1 MKRIKK
7 YQGGSYFR
15 LPSLSSEFQTGASY
29 VANVPPYINTQ
40 LQQYITNT
48 GNFSAPIPTS
58 SKVKDNTLK
67 DTVSNIG
74 SSIIGKA
81 SDAVSDKI
89 FGDSELGRNLGTI
102 FSSGLNSV
110 GDTVLNNAIKKAA
123 LTDGLTKNLG
133 SSVGGAVAGLGAN
146 YLGRGITS
154 ILGNN
159 AASRF
164 LGQSAS
170 TVGGT
175 IGGKILSSGTKNL
188 FSGPGSINPIGLGMS
203 AVGAGLSAA
212 TGPSKE
218 YNGTYGST
226 TKALDTVYDALQ
238 AGIGLA
244 PGGQIISGALAL
256 NKGLSNLFGSTDGMT
271 STDAILGSAFMP
283 APIKWLNML
292 GSSKTGTFNK
302 QSWQNTQKTSNF
314 MQNAFGDLED
324 KFSKAREEA
333 GKTYGTF
340 SQGAKRRAQD
350 NIDFSNFAWNKILNM
365 ADQNEYQNIRS
376 SDMAS
381 INNQKYAQWIQ
392 GGFSPLARG
401 KNGMKI
407 FNNSIN
413 HNLGQR
419 LLSGAALIDNKQ
431 MILSAQN
438 GTKIKKKGIK
448 SGINV
453 DYYDPNNV
461 MSVVANNPNKT
472 IVLDEMTVRPYNKL
486 PIQSELFQGITNQAA
501 NEKADEYVNRVTPT
515 AEDLLNIGTL
525 GGLNNL
531 SPTQWTRRAY
541 DLREAIKG
549 NMSWDKFGNSWF
561 YGNNGLVSNKYAQEH
576 PYASAAINLAGD
588 IGAFGTFSA
597 LRKLPKYAMLMKAE
611 NRAAQEATALNWR
624 DMFSNSVKRTR
635 VGDVEIDNPNLLY
648 HLDRGNNTGAF
659 SNHGAYVKNGILFPG
674 VTKKAEQLDYSWWN
688 KGKPYATSVGGQ
700 PMTRLM
706 TATKDTPGML
716 HVRSQNYPI
725 GQWNGNKGFVLSS
738 EYVSPEGVNVSGSTY
753 TLEPTYGWKRVFK
766 DNPTI
771 KWEDATRTPRI
782 TAENTASEMS
792 NIVRTVGDNGKIR
805 LSLPSHTN
813 DRPRQFV
820 LEPQGNNKFYVHM
833 RTWDGDHIPAN
844 LTNEEKQQLFDAL
857 YNELPEGA
865 EILFPKSGPGY
876 YGTRGTVAGLQRLAR
891 DPRFTPGTRGT
902 LQYLDKDGKTV
913 RTYEGTSF
921 IKIPQIT
928 AENATS
934 VTPIQDVTENIFSPD
949 YLANTYINSYKDK
962 SKYIEDI
969 ANDMYG
975 LNPNLQLVDYNAMN
989 EYGKVFN
996 ERIKKTLPL
1005 AKKRGTLRTEIQP
1018 NIVVADGEGRNILY
1032 DRFINDTPILRD
1044 RKEVIHWGD
1053 PVTSKG
1059 KLAKKYYYMTRPAEG
1074 PFDARPSSFADR
1086 ENNTIVVIPRT
1097 GYKNMYKYTVPHEK
1111 THIFIDGRKEAQLFG
1126 TDRGFG
1132 VRPHKAGDTDIQLDL
1147 YLARP
1152 DEQLAR
1158 GTQIKNYLGITDES
1172 PITPK
1177 QLKYAAENY
1186 VKDTGYDNNMT
1197 EFFSTIKDYKKAA
1210 KWLSRAPVA
1219 LPFIGGSTAATLYN
1233 KSK

>member
-15 LPSLSSEFQTGASY
+15 LPSLSSEFQTGAALK
-29 VANVPPYINTQ
+29 VPYINTQ

-48 GNFSAPIPTS
+48 GIFSAPIPTS

-110 GDTVLNNAIKKAA
+110 GDTILNNAIKKAA

-188 FSGPGSINPIGLGMS
+188 FSGLGSINPIGLGMS

-238 AGIGLA
+238 AGINFV
-244 PGGQIISGALAL
+244 PGWGQIASGAMAL
-256 NKGLSNLFGSTDGMT
+256 NKGLSNIFGSTDGMT
-271 STDAILGSAFMP
+271 TQDAILGSAFMP

-340 SQGAKRRAQD
+340 SQGAKKRAQN

-376 SDMAS
+376 SDMTS
-381 INNQKYAQWIQ
+381 INNQRYAQWIQ

-401 KNGMKI
+401 KQGMKI
-407 FNNSIN
+407 LNNSIN

-419 LLSGAALIDNKQ
+419 LLSGAALIDSKQ

-472 IVLDEMTVRPYNKL
+472 IVLDEQTIKPNARQRLGYYMKNAPAADIDKVMLGTLALGSAPIAAQAAIPNVSTLGDYIAGTKLVNVGNKVITNPYVSSAIESAFAGHGLNHAVNEGINGYGDAATTAMELIPLGRLAKPIYEGFVRPGIRLFNSPLTGKWTKIGNKEYRL
-486 PIQSELFQGITNQAA
+486 NPSVLGANGSRLESKPVEFKNRSQLGKYFGEGSEQTVYDIGDGYLHKVYEQGDLYDKKSLEDFVERFLKNRNSIKLQEPIQYLGYLKEPNIYGQVNYFPVFKQKKLQSIRMPNKEFDQKIREWLQKNNYNDVVEEGVFTNG
-501 NEKADEYVNRVTPT
+501 EHTLIDVSP
-515 AEDLLNIGTL
+515 DNIGYSN
-525 GGLNNL
+525 GE
-531 SPTQWTRRAY
+531 
-541 DLREAIKG
+541 LRFFDVAKEESK
-549 NMSWDKFGNSWF
+549 
-561 YGNNGLVSNKYAQEH
+561 
-576 PYASAAINLAGD
+576 AS
-588 IGAFGTFSA
+588 
-597 LRKLPKYAMLMKAE
+597 
-611 NRAAQEATALNWR
+611 
-624 DMFSNSVKRTR
+624 V
-635 VGDVEIDNPNLLY
+635 
-648 HLDRGNNTGAF
+648 
-659 SNHGAYVKNGILFPG
+659 
-674 VTKKAEQLDYSWWN
+674 
-688 KGKPYATSVGGQ
+688 
-700 PMTRLM
+700 
-706 TATKDTPGML
+706 
-716 HVRSQNYPI
+716 
-725 GQWNGNKGFVLSS
+725 
-738 EYVSPEGVNVSGSTY
+738 
-753 TLEPTYGWKRVFK
+753 
-766 DNPTI
+766 
-771 KWEDATRTPRI
+771 
-782 TAENTASEMS
+782 
-792 NIVRTVGDNGKIR
+792 
-805 LSLPSHTN
+805 
-813 DRPRQFV
+813 
-820 LEPQGNNKFYVHM
+820 
-833 RTWDGDHIPAN
+833 
-844 LTNEEKQQLFDAL
+844 
-857 YNELPEGA
+857 
-865 EILFPKSGPGY
+865 
-876 YGTRGTVAGLQRLAR
+876 
-891 DPRFTPGTRGT
+891 
-902 LQYLDKDGKTV
+902 
-913 RTYEGTSF
+913 
-921 IKIPQIT
+921 PQIT
-928 AENATS
+928 AENASKITPRITVENATS
-934 VTPIQDVTENIFSPD
+934 
-949 YLANTYINSYKDK
+949 
-962 SKYIEDI
+962 
-969 ANDMYG
+969 
-975 LNPNLQLVDYNAMN
+975 
-989 EYGKVFN
+989 
-996 ERIKKTLPL
+996 
-1005 AKKRGTLRTEIQP
+1005 
-1018 NIVVADGEGRNILY
+1018 
-1032 DRFINDTPILRD
+1032 
-1044 RKEVIHWGD
+1044 
-1053 PVTSKG
+1053 
-1059 KLAKKYYYMTRPAEG
+1059 
-1074 PFDARPSSFADR
+1074 
-1086 ENNTIVVIPRT
+1086 
-1097 GYKNMYKYTVPHEK
+1097 
-1111 THIFIDGRKEAQLFG
+1111 
-1126 TDRGFG
+1126 
-1132 VRPHKAGDTDIQLDL
+1132 
-1147 YLARP
+1147 
-1152 DEQLAR
+1152 
-1158 GTQIKNYLGITDES
+1158 
-1172 PITPK
+1172 ITPK
-1177 QLKYAAENY
+1177 QWTAAQDAAIARGDMKEARRLKKLYDKVSAKKANRSLYSNLRHDTNSDIWNVFDESKFGSATDDGWFGKGLYLTANPKQIVKGNNHMRLNVFMKKPFFVDKNGDPDRWTVARNFNRGKTYDDWIKENSFSE
-1186 VKDTGYDNNMT
+1186 KEIED
-1197 EFFSTIKDYKKAA
+1197 FFSEFKNNPFGITESKEATHLKKDIVRENKLRKLFDEMNSSDGVIVSTPKVNLDEVVAPNGRFIKSADVVTYDDNGIRIGLGERNNFSINDNRYS
-1210 KWLSRAPVA
+1210 WLPWF
-1219 LPFIGGSTAATLYN
+1219 LGGSTAATLYN

>member
-48 GNFSAPIPTS
+48 GIFSAPIPTS
-58 SKVKDNTLK
+58 NKVKDNTLK

-238 AGIGLA
+238 AGINFV
-244 PGGQIISGALAL
+244 PGWGQIASGAMAL
-256 NKGLSNLFGSTDGMT
+256 NKGLSNIFGSTDGMT

-333 GKTYGTF
+333 GKIYGTF

-401 KNGMKI
+401 KKGMKI

-419 LLSGAALIDNKQ
+419 LLSGAALIDSKQ

-453 DYYDPNNV
+453 DYYDPGNV
-461 MSVVANNPNKT
+461 MSVVANNPDKT
-472 IVLDEMTVRPYNKL
+472 IVLDEQTIKPNARQRLGYYMKNAPAADIDKVMLGTLALGSAPIAAQAAIPSVSTLGDYIAGTKLVNVGNKV
-486 PIQSELFQGITNQAA
+486 ITNPYVSSAIESAFAGHGLNHAINEGVDGWGDAA
-501 NEKADEYVNRVTPT
+501 MT
-515 AEDLLNIGTL
+515 ALEMVPL
-525 GGLNNL
+525 GGLARPMWNTAKNNAKAFYNNL
-531 SPTQWTRRAY
+531 TM
-541 DLREAIKG
+541 DLASTPGTYYVGYPKRGLSTLMPGKTGGIFLTP
-549 NMSWDKFGNSWF
+549 DKKFARG
-561 YGNNGLVSNKYAQEH
+561 YT
-576 PYASAAINLAGD
+576 
-588 IGAFGTFSA
+588 GAFGTGKVYETKVNFGENPVHINA
-597 LRKLPKYAMLMKAE
+597 KGRYFDEIAEQDLLDAFDTTVEEMKE
-611 NRAAQEATALNWR
+611 LGLKP
-624 DMFSNSVKRTR
+624 F
-635 VGDVEIDNPNLLY
+635 Y
-648 HLDRGNNTGAF
+648 
-659 SNHGAYVKNGILFPG
+659 
-674 VTKKAEQLDYSWWN
+674 TKKGLFSKKPPQRYYHIDDISTFGKK
-688 KGKPYATSVGGQ
+688 KGASSLIVDNVSDQGPGIFGFGTKGAGQ
-700 PMTRLM
+700 Q
-706 TATKDTPGML
+706 
-716 HVRSQNYPI
+716 VIVY
-725 GQWNGNKGFVLSS
+725 
-738 EYVSPEGVNVSGSTY
+738 SPEQVS
-753 TLEPTYGWKRVFK
+753 LLK
-766 DNPTI
+766 
-771 KWEDATRTPRI
+771 
-782 TAENTASEMS
+782 
-792 NIVRTVGDNGKIR
+792 
-805 LSLPSHTN
+805 
-813 DRPRQFV
+813 
-820 LEPQGNNKFYVHM
+820 
-833 RTWDGDHIPAN
+833 PA
-844 LTNEEKQQLFDAL
+844 
-857 YNELPEGA
+857 
-865 EILFPKSGPGY
+865 
-876 YGTRGTVAGLQRLAR
+876 
-891 DPRFTPGTRGT
+891 
-902 LQYLDKDGKTV
+902 
-913 RTYEGTSF
+913 
-921 IKIPQIT
+921 PQIT
-928 AENATS
+928 AENTS
-934 VTPIQDVTENIFSPD
+934 NYPSIMADADDFSYKGLSSIKSDMEKIIYNNKIHGKPMYPSDEGITGFSKNVQTGVPKTEYNELLHDVIGRNVREFKRAGLNDAQVSD
-949 YLANTYINSYKDK
+949 YINNAK
-962 SKYIEDI
+962 
-969 ANDMYG
+969 
-975 LNPNLQLVDYNAMN
+975 NAMDN
-989 EYGKVFN
+989 VHIGMYSNSDYIKGGWGGFGGFYDSEGNFISVNTGSPLSKTKVV
-996 ERIKKTLPL
+996 KH
-1005 AKKRGTLRTEIQP
+1005 
-1018 NIVVADGEGRNILY
+1018 EGRHLLDHKVDDEILMPTSESFGNDFDSDVVLSTMQKVKQNQNMILY
-1032 DRFINDTPILRD
+1032 DAYDNDFITLPNKKGFNDGLEGYSNMGREAITTNLDSRNTLLGSKAGWDFDTTDKIIDKMPDAAIFEAVEKANGYGKRFIKFL
-1044 RKEVIHWGD
+1044 
-1053 PVTSKG
+1053 
-1059 KLAKKYYYMTRPAEG
+1059 
-1074 PFDARPSSFADR
+1074 R
-1086 ENNTIVVIPRT
+1086 ENN
-1097 GYKNMYKYTVPHEK
+1097 K
-1111 THIFIDGRKEAQLFG
+1111 L
-1126 TDRGFG
+1126 
-1132 VRPHKAGDTDIQLDL
+1132 
-1147 YLARP
+1147 
-1152 DEQLAR
+1152 
-1158 GTQIKNYLGITDES
+1158 
-1172 PITPK
+1172 TPK
-1177 QLKYAAENY
+1177 KAQQFREAMKHVGAYAA
-1186 VKDTGYDNNMT
+1186 
-1197 EFFSTIKDYKKAA
+1197 
-1210 KWLSRAPVA
+1210 PVGVA
-1219 LPFIGGSTAATLYN
+1219 IGTSAATLYN

>member
-29 VANVPPYINTQ
+29 VTNVPYINTQ

-58 SKVKDNTLK
+58 NKVKDNTLK

-333 GKTYGTF
+333 GKIYGTF
-340 SQGAKRRAQD
+340 SQGAKKRAQD

-381 INNQKYAQWIQ
+381 INNQRYAQWIQ

-419 LLSGAALIDNKQ
+419 LLSGAALIDSKQ

-453 DYYDPNNV
+453 DYYDPGNV

-486 PIQSELFQGITNQAA
+486 PIQSELFQGMTNQAA

-531 SPTQWTRRAY
+531 SPTQWARRAY
-541 DLREAIKG
+541 DLRKAIKG
-549 NMSWDKFGNSWF
+549 NMSWDKFGNNWF
-561 YGNNGLVSNKYAQEH
+561 YGNKGLVSDKYAQEH

-597 LRKLPKYAMLMKAE
+597 LRKLPKYATLMKAE
-611 NRAAQEATALNWR
+611 NKASQEATALNWR
-624 DMFSNSVKRTR
+624 DMLSNSVKRTR
-635 VGDVEIDNPNLLY
+635 VGDVEIDNPGLYYHQSDAGKAKNFVSTGRMRTPLEEYWLAKEEAGEHIPTKLRAGIEPGYPQDPGSAMFSQGNLWYDKLDGTRVNPKKPDLLVTAREMPIANKNASIMSDKASLKALY
-648 HLDRGNNTGAF
+648 EQGTRR
-659 SNHGAYVKNGILFPG
+659 
-674 VTKKAEQLDYSWWN
+674 VTNDNIYTQ
-688 KGKPYATSVGGQ
+688 GPHT
-700 PMTRLM
+700 
-706 TATKDTPGML
+706 
-716 HVRSQNYPI
+716 SQNTAAYTWEP
-725 GQWNGNKGFVLSS
+725 
-738 EYVSPEGVNVSGSTY
+738 EYGY
-753 TLEPTYGWKRVFK
+753 RRVFAEET
-766 DNPTI
+766 PTLN
-771 KWEDATRTPRI
+771 WADATRTPRI
-782 TAENTASEMS
+782 TAENASSMTPKQWTAAQDAAIARGDMAEAQRLRDLHFRTYQKGDMVDINGNPIHVYHGSPEE
-792 NIVRTVGDNGKIR
+792 NIIEFYKPNDPRLPIPKGINFKATGEEGIYTSPRKGYAANYMEDLGGRYRVPLTKEQKTLLKAGKTREEIG
-805 LSLPSHTN
+805 LPSIPQGRIYDLYSNTKLVPENLDIDFNPFTLSTKEAKLIKSKGYTGFNIPGKKH
-813 DRPRQFV
+813 PEHVV
-820 LEPQGNNKFYVHM
+820 LEPN
-833 RTWDGDHIPAN
+833 
-844 LTNEEKQQLFDAL
+844 QLKLADAVT
-857 YNELPEGA
+857 YDDNGVR
-865 EILFPKSGPGY
+865 I
-876 YGTRGTVAGLQRLAR
+876 GLGER
-891 DPRFTPGTRGT
+891 D
-902 LQYLDKDGKTV
+902 
-913 RTYEGTSF
+913 
-921 IKIPQIT
+921 
-928 AENATS
+928 N
-934 VTPIQDVTENIFSPD
+934 
-949 YLANTYINSYKDK
+949 
-962 SKYIEDI
+962 
-969 ANDMYG
+969 
-975 LNPNLQLVDYNAMN
+975 
-989 EYGKVFN
+989 FN
-996 ERIKKTLPL
+996 
-1005 AKKRGTLRTEIQP
+1005 
-1018 NIVVADGEGRNILY
+1018 
-1032 DRFINDTPILRD
+1032 INDNRYS
-1044 RKEVIHWGD
+1044 W
-1053 PVTSKG
+1053 
-1059 KLAKKYYYMTRPAEG
+1059 
-1074 PFDARPSSFADR
+1074 
-1086 ENNTIVVIPRT
+1086 IPW
-1097 GYKNMYKYTVPHEK
+1097 
-1111 THIFIDGRKEAQLFG
+1111 FL
-1126 TDRGFG
+1126 
-1132 VRPHKAGDTDIQLDL
+1132 
-1147 YLARP
+1147 
-1152 DEQLAR
+1152 
-1158 GTQIKNYLGITDES
+1158 
-1172 PITPK
+1172 
-1177 QLKYAAENY
+1177 
-1186 VKDTGYDNNMT
+1186 
-1197 EFFSTIKDYKKAA
+1197 
-1210 KWLSRAPVA
+1210 
-1219 LPFIGGSTAATLYN
+1219 GGSTAATLYN

>member
-48 GNFSAPIPTS
+48 GIFSAPIPTS
-58 SKVKDNTLK
+58 NKVKDNTLK

-238 AGIGLA
+238 AGINFV
-244 PGGQIISGALAL
+244 PGWGQIASGAMAL
-256 NKGLSNLFGSTDGMT
+256 NKGLSNIFGSTDGMT

-333 GKTYGTF
+333 GKIYGTF

-401 KNGMKI
+401 KKGMKI

-419 LLSGAALIDNKQ
+419 LLSGAALIDSKQ

-472 IVLDEMTVRPYNKL
+472 IVLDEQTVRPYNKL
-486 PIQSELFQGITNQAA
+486 PLQSELFQGITNQAA

-531 SPTQWTRRAY
+531 SPTQWARRAY
-541 DLREAIKG
+541 DLRKAIKG
-549 NMSWDKFGNSWF
+549 NMSWNKFGNNWF
-561 YGNNGLVSNKYAQEH
+561 YGNNGLVSDKYAQEH

-597 LRKLPKYAMLMKAE
+597 LRKLPKYTALMEAE
-611 NRAAQEATALNWR
+611 NKAAQEAAALNWR
-624 DMFSNSVKRTR
+624 DMLSNSVKRTR

-674 VTKKAEQLDYSWWN
+674 VTKKAGQLDYSWWN

-771 KWEDATRTPRI
+771 KWEDVTRTPR
-782 TAENTASEMS
+782 
-792 NIVRTVGDNGKIR
+792 
-805 LSLPSHTN
+805 
-813 DRPRQFV
+813 
-820 LEPQGNNKFYVHM
+820 
-833 RTWDGDHIPAN
+833 
-844 LTNEEKQQLFDAL
+844 
-857 YNELPEGA
+857 
-865 EILFPKSGPGY
+865 
-876 YGTRGTVAGLQRLAR
+876 
-891 DPRFTPGTRGT
+891 
-902 LQYLDKDGKTV
+902 
-913 RTYEGTSF
+913 
-921 IKIPQIT
+921 IT

-934 VTPIQDVTENIFSPD
+934 VTPKQWTAAQDAENTLSGLLSNAKPLVAEENPWITTANANDVLAHPSTGRRFQLYKGVYEKEIPKEVKQIYRNAVLPRLQKAHSD
-949 YLANTYINSYKDK
+949 YLPLQELIKEGVEKALSKDYTVYSERVFKDAGRNNTAGLAFPDGHIAIKEGYEDYALGHEVRHRLQYSLAPQTTKELKLLNDAYDANFVNLGRKYPKFKDL
-962 SKYIEDI
+962 
-969 ANDMYG
+969 NLDMEKET
-975 LNPNLQLVDYNAMN
+975 LNYDARRSLVGDDVLKKFKLDTQNAIIDDMSDTD
-989 EYGKVFN
+989 VFN
-996 ERIKKTLPL
+996 AVE
-1005 AKKRGTLRTEIQP
+1005 E
-1018 NIVVADGEGRNILY
+1018 ADGYGSVYI
-1032 DRFINDTPILRD
+1032 DFLR
-1044 RKEVIHWGD
+1044 KNNLLTH
-1053 PVTSKG
+1053 
-1059 KLAKKYYYMTRPAEG
+1059 KKAQQ
-1074 PFDARPSSFADR
+1074 FR
-1086 ENNTIVVIPRT
+1086 EAMKHV
-1097 GYKNMYKYTVPHEK
+1097 G
-1111 THIFIDGRKEAQLFG
+1111 A
-1126 TDRGFG
+1126 
-1132 VRPHKAGDTDIQLDL
+1132 
-1147 YLARP
+1147 
-1152 DEQLAR
+1152 
-1158 GTQIKNYLGITDES
+1158 
-1172 PITPK
+1172 
-1177 QLKYAAENY
+1177 YAAP
-1186 VKDTGYDNNMT
+1186 VG
-1197 EFFSTIKDYKKAA
+1197 
-1210 KWLSRAPVA
+1210 VA
-1219 LPFIGGSTAATLYN
+1219 LGTSAATLYN

>member
-48 GNFSAPIPTS
+48 GIFSAPIPTS

-67 DTVSNIG
+67 DAVSNIG

-238 AGIGLA
+238 AGINFV
-244 PGGQIISGALAL
+244 PGWGQIASGAMAL
-256 NKGLSNLFGSTDGMT
+256 NKGLSNIFGSTDGMT

-340 SQGAKRRAQD
+340 SQGAKKRAQN

-381 INNQKYAQWIQ
+381 INNQRYAQWIQ

-419 LLSGAALIDNKQ
+419 LLSGAALIDSKQ

-472 IVLDEMTVRPYNKL
+472 IVLDEMTVRPYNRL
-486 PIQSELFQGITNQAA
+486 PLQSELFQGITNQAA
-501 NEKADEYVNRVTPT
+501 NEKADEHVNRVTPT

-531 SPTQWTRRAY
+531 SPTQWARRAY
-541 DLREAIKG
+541 DLRKAIKG
-549 NMSWDKFGNSWF
+549 NMSWDKFGNNWF
-561 YGNNGLVSNKYAQEH
+561 YGNNGLVSDKYAQEH

-611 NRAAQEATALNWR
+611 NRAAQEAAALNWR
-624 DMFSNSVKRTR
+624 DMLSNSVKRTR

-674 VTKKAEQLDYSWWN
+674 VTKKAGQLDYSWWN

-782 TAENTASEMS
+782 TAEN
-792 NIVRTVGDNGKIR
+792 
-805 LSLPSHTN
+805 
-813 DRPRQFV
+813 
-820 LEPQGNNKFYVHM
+820 
-833 RTWDGDHIPAN
+833 
-844 LTNEEKQQLFDAL
+844 
-857 YNELPEGA
+857 
-865 EILFPKSGPGY
+865 
-876 YGTRGTVAGLQRLAR
+876 
-891 DPRFTPGTRGT
+891 
-902 LQYLDKDGKTV
+902 
-913 RTYEGTSF
+913 
-921 IKIPQIT
+921 
-928 AENATS
+928 ATS
-934 VTPIQDVTENIFSPD
+934 VTPEQWTAAQDAAIARGDMTEAQRLKELYDQASAKKAGLSLYSNLRHDTNSKTWHVFDETKFGSATDDGWFGKGLYLTANPNQIVKGNNHMRLNVFMKKPFLVDKNGDPDRWTVAREFNRGKTYDDWIKENSFSE
-949 YLANTYINSYKDK
+949 NE
-962 SKYIEDI
+962 IEDLFSGFK
-969 ANDMYG
+969 D
-975 LNPNLQLVDYNAMN
+975 NPFGVSESKKAVRLEKDIDNENKLRKLFDEMNSSDGVIVSTPKVNLD
-989 EYGKVFN
+989 E
-996 ERIKKTLPL
+996 
-1005 AKKRGTLRTEIQP
+1005 
-1018 NIVVADGEGRNILY
+1018 VVAPNG
-1032 DRFINDTPILRD
+1032 RFIKSADVVTYDDNGVRIGLGERNNFKLNDTRY
-1044 RKEVIHWGD
+1044 
-1053 PVTSKG
+1053 S
-1059 KLAKKYYYMTRPAEG
+1059 
-1074 PFDARPSSFADR
+1074 
-1086 ENNTIVVIPRT
+1086 
-1097 GYKNMYKYTVPHEK
+1097 
-1111 THIFIDGRKEAQLFG
+1111 
-1126 TDRGFG
+1126 
-1132 VRPHKAGDTDIQLDL
+1132 
-1147 YLARP
+1147 
-1152 DEQLAR
+1152 
-1158 GTQIKNYLGITDES
+1158 
-1172 PITPK
+1172 
-1177 QLKYAAENY
+1177 
-1186 VKDTGYDNNMT
+1186 
-1197 EFFSTIKDYKKAA
+1197 
-1210 KWLSRAPVA
+1210 WLPWF
-1219 LPFIGGSTAATLYN
+1219 LGGSTAATLYN

>member
-58 SKVKDNTLK
+58 NKVKDNTLK

-292 GSSKTGTFNK
+292 GSSKTGTFNN

-401 KNGMKI
+401 KKGMKI

-413 HNLGQR
+413 HDLGQR

-448 SGINV
+448 S
-453 DYYDPNNV
+453 
-461 MSVVANNPNKT
+461 
-472 IVLDEMTVRPYNKL
+472 
-486 PIQSELFQGITNQAA
+486 
-501 NEKADEYVNRVTPT
+501 
-515 AEDLLNIGTL
+515 LN
-525 GGLNNL
+525 
-531 SPTQWTRRAY
+531 
-541 DLREAIKG
+541 
-549 NMSWDKFGNSWF
+549 
-561 YGNNGLVSNKYAQEH
+561 
-576 PYASAAINLAGD
+576 
-588 IGAFGTFSA
+588 
-597 LRKLPKYAMLMKAE
+597 
-611 NRAAQEATALNWR
+611 
-624 DMFSNSVKRTR
+624 
-635 VGDVEIDNPNLLY
+635 
-648 HLDRGNNTGAF
+648 
-659 SNHGAYVKNGILFPG
+659 
-674 VTKKAEQLDYSWWN
+674 
-688 KGKPYATSVGGQ
+688 
-700 PMTRLM
+700 
-706 TATKDTPGML
+706 
-716 HVRSQNYPI
+716 
-725 GQWNGNKGFVLSS
+725 
-738 EYVSPEGVNVSGSTY
+738 
-753 TLEPTYGWKRVFK
+753 
-766 DNPTI
+766 
-771 KWEDATRTPRI
+771 
-782 TAENTASEMS
+782 
-792 NIVRTVGDNGKIR
+792 
-805 LSLPSHTN
+805 
-813 DRPRQFV
+813 
-820 LEPQGNNKFYVHM
+820 
-833 RTWDGDHIPAN
+833 
-844 LTNEEKQQLFDAL
+844 
-857 YNELPEGA
+857 
-865 EILFPKSGPGY
+865 
-876 YGTRGTVAGLQRLAR
+876 
-891 DPRFTPGTRGT
+891 
-902 LQYLDKDGKTV
+902 
-913 RTYEGTSF
+913 
-921 IKIPQIT
+921 
-928 AENATS
+928 
-934 VTPIQDVTENIFSPD
+934 
-949 YLANTYINSYKDK
+949 
-962 SKYIEDI
+962 
-969 ANDMYG
+969 
-975 LNPNLQLVDYNAMN
+975 
-989 EYGKVFN
+989 
-996 ERIKKTLPL
+996 
-1005 AKKRGTLRTEIQP
+1005 
-1018 NIVVADGEGRNILY
+1018 
-1032 DRFINDTPILRD
+1032 
-1044 RKEVIHWGD
+1044 
-1053 PVTSKG
+1053 
-1059 KLAKKYYYMTRPAEG
+1059 
-1074 PFDARPSSFADR
+1074 
-1086 ENNTIVVIPRT
+1086 
-1097 GYKNMYKYTVPHEK
+1097 
-1111 THIFIDGRKEAQLFG
+1111 
-1126 TDRGFG
+1126 
-1132 VRPHKAGDTDIQLDL
+1132 
-1147 YLARP
+1147 
-1152 DEQLAR
+1152 
-1158 GTQIKNYLGITDES
+1158 
-1172 PITPK
+1172 
-1177 QLKYAAENY
+1177 
-1186 VKDTGYDNNMT
+1186 
-1197 EFFSTIKDYKKAA
+1197 
-1210 KWLSRAPVA
+1210 
-1219 LPFIGGSTAATLYN
+1219 
-1233 KSK
+1233 

>member
-48 GNFSAPIPTS
+48 GIFSAPIPTS
-58 SKVKDNTLK
+58 NKVKDNTLK

-218 YNGTYGST
+218 YNGTYGTT

-244 PGGQIISGALAL
+244 PGGQIISGVLAL

-340 SQGAKRRAQD
+340 SQGAKKRAQN

-401 KNGMKI
+401 KKGMKI

-438 GTKIKKKGIK
+438 GTKIKKKGVK

-453 DYYDPNNV
+453 DYYDPDNV

-486 PIQSELFQGITNQAA
+486 PMQSELFQGITNQAA
-501 NEKADEYVNRVTPT
+501 NERADEYVNRVTPT

-531 SPTQWTRRAY
+531 SPTQWARRAY
-541 DLREAIKG
+541 DLRKAIKG
-549 NMSWDKFGNSWF
+549 NMSWDKFGNNWF
-561 YGNNGLVSNKYAQEH
+561 YGNKGLVSDKYAQEH
-576 PYASAAINLAGD
+576 PYASAAINLTGD
-588 IGAFGTFSA
+588 IGAVGTFSA
-597 LRKLPKYAMLMKAE
+597 LRKLPKYTELIKV
-611 NRAAQEATALNWR
+611 NNIDSQTANAVKLR
-624 DMFSNSVKRTR
+624 DMLSNNVKRT
-635 VGDVEIDNPNLLY
+635 
-648 HLDRGNNTGAF
+648 
-659 SNHGAYVKNGILFPG
+659 
-674 VTKKAEQLDYSWWN
+674 
-688 KGKPYATSVGGQ
+688 
-700 PMTRLM
+700 
-706 TATKDTPGML
+706 
-716 HVRSQNYPI
+716 
-725 GQWNGNKGFVLSS
+725 
-738 EYVSPEGVNVSGSTY
+738 
-753 TLEPTYGWKRVFK
+753 
-766 DNPTI
+766 
-771 KWEDATRTPRI
+771 
-782 TAENTASEMS
+782 
-792 NIVRTVGDNGKIR
+792 
-805 LSLPSHTN
+805 
-813 DRPRQFV
+813 
-820 LEPQGNNKFYVHM
+820 
-833 RTWDGDHIPAN
+833 
-844 LTNEEKQQLFDAL
+844 
-857 YNELPEGA
+857 
-865 EILFPKSGPGY
+865 
-876 YGTRGTVAGLQRLAR
+876 
-891 DPRFTPGTRGT
+891 
-902 LQYLDKDGKTV
+902 
-913 RTYEGTSF
+913 
-921 IKIPQIT
+921 PQIT
-928 AENATS
+928 AKNTANYPSIMADADDFSYKGLSSIKSDMEKIIYNNKIHGKPMYPSDEGITGFS
-934 VTPIQDVTENIFSPD
+934 KNVQTGVPKTEYNELLHDVIGRNVREFKRAGLNDAQVSD
-949 YLANTYINSYKDK
+949 YINNAK
-962 SKYIEDI
+962 
-969 ANDMYG
+969 
-975 LNPNLQLVDYNAMN
+975 NAMDN
-989 EYGKVFN
+989 VHIGMYSNSDYIKGGWGGFGGFYDSEGNFISVNTGSPLSKTKVV
-996 ERIKKTLPL
+996 KH
-1005 AKKRGTLRTEIQP
+1005 
-1018 NIVVADGEGRNILY
+1018 EGRHLLDHKVDDEILMPTSESFGNDFDSDVVLSTMQKVKQNQNMILY
-1032 DRFINDTPILRD
+1032 DAYDNDFITLPNKKGFNDGLEGYSNMGREAITTNLDSRNTLLGSKAGWDFDTTDKIIDKMPDAAIFEAVEKANGYGKRFIKFL
-1044 RKEVIHWGD
+1044 
-1053 PVTSKG
+1053 
-1059 KLAKKYYYMTRPAEG
+1059 
-1074 PFDARPSSFADR
+1074 R
-1086 ENNTIVVIPRT
+1086 ENN
-1097 GYKNMYKYTVPHEK
+1097 K
-1111 THIFIDGRKEAQLFG
+1111 L
-1126 TDRGFG
+1126 
-1132 VRPHKAGDTDIQLDL
+1132 
-1147 YLARP
+1147 
-1152 DEQLAR
+1152 
-1158 GTQIKNYLGITDES
+1158 
-1172 PITPK
+1172 TPK
-1177 QLKYAAENY
+1177 KAQQFREAMKHVGAYAA
-1186 VKDTGYDNNMT
+1186 
-1197 EFFSTIKDYKKAA
+1197 
-1210 KWLSRAPVA
+1210 PVGVA
-1219 LPFIGGSTAATLYN
+1219 IGTSAATLYN

>member
-29 VANVPPYINTQ
+29 VTNVPYPYINTQ
-40 LQQYITNT
+40 LQQYITST

-292 GSSKTGTFNK
+292 GSSKTGTFNN

-340 SQGAKRRAQD
+340 SQGAKKRAQN

-381 INNQKYAQWIQ
+381 INNQRYAQWIQ

-472 IVLDEMTVRPYNKL
+472 IVLDEQTIKPNAHQRLGYYMKNAPAADIDKVMLGTLALGLAPIAAQAAIPGVSTLGDYIAGTKLVNVGNKVITNPYVSSAIESAFAGHGLNHAVNEGINGLDDAAMTALEVAPLGKLARHIYEEVVRPGTR
-486 PIQSELFQGITNQAA
+486 LFNSPLTGKWTKIGNR
-501 NEKADEYVNRVTPT
+501 EYR
-515 AEDLLNIGTL
+515 
-525 GGLNNL
+525 L
-531 SPTQWTRRAY
+531 SP
-541 DLREAIKG
+541 
-549 NMSWDKFGNSWF
+549 NSL
-561 YGNNGLVSNKYAQEH
+561 G
-576 PYASAAINLAGD
+576 
-588 IGAFGTFSA
+588 
-597 LRKLPKYAMLMKAE
+597 
-611 NRAAQEATALNWR
+611 
-624 DMFSNSVKRTR
+624 
-635 VGDVEIDNPNLLY
+635 
-648 HLDRGNNTGAF
+648 
-659 SNHGAYVKNGILFPG
+659 
-674 VTKKAEQLDYSWWN
+674 
-688 KGKPYATSVGGQ
+688 
-700 PMTRLM
+700 
-706 TATKDTPGML
+706 
-716 HVRSQNYPI
+716 
-725 GQWNGNKGFVLSS
+725 
-738 EYVSPEGVNVSGSTY
+738 VSGTP
-753 TLEPTYGWKRVFK
+753 LESRIT
-766 DNPTI
+766 
-771 KWEDATRTPRI
+771 TPRI
-782 TAENTASEMS
+782 TT
-792 NIVRTVGDNGKIR
+792 
-805 LSLPSHTN
+805 
-813 DRPRQFV
+813 
-820 LEPQGNNKFYVHM
+820 
-833 RTWDGDHIPAN
+833 
-844 LTNEEKQQLFDAL
+844 
-857 YNELPEGA
+857 
-865 EILFPKSGPGY
+865 
-876 YGTRGTVAGLQRLAR
+876 
-891 DPRFTPGTRGT
+891 
-902 LQYLDKDGKTV
+902 
-913 RTYEGTSF
+913 
-921 IKIPQIT
+921 
-928 AENATS
+928 ENAAS
-934 VTPIQDVTENIFSPD
+934 MTPKQWTAAQD
-949 YLANTYINSYKDK
+949 AA
-962 SKYIEDI
+962 I
-969 ANDMYG
+969 ARGDM
-975 LNPNLQLVDYNAMN
+975 
-989 EYGKVFN
+989 
-996 ERIKKTLPL
+996 
-1005 AKKRGTLRTEIQP
+1005 
-1018 NIVVADGEGRNILY
+1018 
-1032 DRFINDTPILRD
+1032 
-1044 RKEVIHWGD
+1044 
-1053 PVTSKG
+1053 
-1059 KLAKKYYYMTRPAEG
+1059 
-1074 PFDARPSSFADR
+1074 
-1086 ENNTIVVIPRT
+1086 
-1097 GYKNMYKYTVPHEK
+1097 
-1111 THIFIDGRKEAQLFG
+1111 KEAQRLRDLHFKVNAPNTRAGKYEYHGSSTAHNKEEFG
-1126 TDRGFG
+1126 NEILMPNG
-1132 VRPHKAGDTDIQLDL
+1132 VFYTTKNKRYAKGYAYDQNDNPTFIHRFKVNITNPVKA
-1147 YLARP
+1147 
-1152 DEQLAR
+1152 
-1158 GTQIKNYLGITDES
+1158 TQNGEFTY
-1172 PITPK
+1172 ITPQK
-1177 QLKYAAENY
+1177 LKELQEQGYDGAINFEQYSEGKYFPELVGFKPNQYKLADA
-1186 VKDTGYDNNMT
+1186 VTYDNNGVRIPLGSRDN
-1197 EFFSTIKDYKKAA
+1197 FKLNDIRYS
-1210 KWLSRAPVA
+1210 WLPWF
-1219 LPFIGGSTAATLYN
+1219 LGGSTAATLYN

>member
-29 VANVPPYINTQ
+29 VKKNVPYINTQ

-81 SDAVSDKI
+81 SDAISDKI

-133 SSVGGAVAGLGAN
+133 SSIGGAVAGLGAN

-244 PGGQIISGALAL
+244 PGGQIISGAMAL

-340 SQGAKRRAQD
+340 SQGAKKRAQN

-381 INNQKYAQWIQ
+381 INNQRYAQWIQ

-401 KNGMKI
+401 KKGMKI
-407 FNNSIN
+407 FNNSTN

-472 IVLDEMTVRPYNKL
+472 IVLDEQTIKPNARQRLGYYMKNAPAADIDKVMLGTLALGSAPIAAQAAIPNVSTLGDYIAGTKLVNVGNKVITNPYVSSAIESAFAGHGLNHVINEGINGYEDAATTAMELTPLGRLAKPVYKTVNPYINFAYNKL
-486 PIQSELFQGITNQAA
+486 P
-501 NEKADEYVNRVTPT
+501 
-515 AEDLLNIGTL
+515 
-525 GGLNNL
+525 
-531 SPTQWTRRAY
+531 WTYRIPENPNMAYRRMGPLER
-541 DLREAIKG
+541 DWIMKG
-549 NMSWDKFGNSWF
+549 NELSTRETNALTEAEEEVARAASKKGRRFSLFKAGSEHGGRKQFAKGQPWKGTTVTHGEEQVLAIPGKGLPWVSGRHYRGPQGNS
-561 YGNNGLVSNKYAQEH
+561 
-576 PYASAAINLAGD
+576 
-588 IGAFGTFSA
+588 FG
-597 LRKLPKYAMLMKAE
+597 
-611 NRAAQEATALNWR
+611 
-624 DMFSNSVKRTR
+624 
-635 VGDVEIDNPNLLY
+635 VGDVSFEEAPFGSHIDLL
-648 HLDRGNNTGAF
+648 
-659 SNHGAYVKNGILFPG
+659 
-674 VTKKAEQLDYSWWN
+674 TKKGYS
-688 KGKPYATSVGGQ
+688 
-700 PMTRLM
+700 
-706 TATKDTPGML
+706 
-716 HVRSQNYPI
+716 
-725 GQWNGNKGFVLSS
+725 
-738 EYVSPEGVNVSGSTY
+738 GVNPSLLDGSVIY
-753 TLEPTYGWKRVFK
+753 SPY
-766 DNPTI
+766 
-771 KWEDATRTPRI
+771 
-782 TAENTASEMS
+782 
-792 NIVRTVGDNGKIR
+792 KIFGR
-805 LSLPSHTN
+805 
-813 DRPRQFV
+813 
-820 LEPQGNNKFYVHM
+820 KF
-833 RTWDGDHIPAN
+833 
-844 LTNEEKQQLFDAL
+844 
-857 YNELPEGA
+857 
-865 EILFPKSGPGY
+865 
-876 YGTRGTVAGLQRLAR
+876 
-891 DPRFTPGTRGT
+891 
-902 LQYLDKDGKTV
+902 
-913 RTYEGTSF
+913 
-921 IKIPQIT
+921 
-928 AENATS
+928 
-934 VTPIQDVTENIFSPD
+934 
-949 YLANTYINSYKDK
+949 
-962 SKYIEDI
+962 
-969 ANDMYG
+969 
-975 LNPNLQLVDYNAMN
+975 
-989 EYGKVFN
+989 
-996 ERIKKTLPL
+996 
-1005 AKKRGTLRTEIQP
+1005 
-1018 NIVVADGEGRNILY
+1018 
-1032 DRFINDTPILRD
+1032 
-1044 RKEVIHWGD
+1044 
-1053 PVTSKG
+1053 
-1059 KLAKKYYYMTRPAEG
+1059 
-1074 PFDARPSSFADR
+1074 
-1086 ENNTIVVIPRT
+1086 
-1097 GYKNMYKYTVPHEK
+1097 GYKKLYPKK
-1111 THIFIDGRKEAQLFG
+1111 C
-1126 TDRGFG
+1126 
-1132 VRPHKAGDTDIQLDL
+1132 HKNST
-1147 YLARP
+1147 
-1152 DEQLAR
+1152 
-1158 GTQIKNYLGITDES
+1158 
-1172 PITPK
+1172 
-1177 QLKYAAENY
+1177 
-1186 VKDTGYDNNMT
+1186 NN
-1197 EFFSTIKDYKKAA
+1197 
-1210 KWLSRAPVA
+1210 SREY
-1219 LPFIGGSTAATLYN
+1219 F
-1233 KSK
+1233 

>member
-29 VANVPPYINTQ
+29 VTNVPYINTQ

-58 SKVKDNTLK
+58 NKVKDNTLK

-238 AGIGLA
+238 AGIGFV
-244 PGGQIISGALAL
+244 PGWGTVAAGAMAL
-256 NKGLSNLFGSTDGMT
+256 NKGLSNIFGSTDGMT

-333 GKTYGTF
+333 GKIYGTF
-340 SQGAKRRAQD
+340 SQGAKKRAQD

-381 INNQKYAQWIQ
+381 INNQRYAQWIQ

-419 LLSGAALIDNKQ
+419 LLSGAALIDSKQ

-453 DYYDPNNV
+453 DYYDPGNV

-486 PIQSELFQGITNQAA
+486 PIQSELFQGMTNQAA

-531 SPTQWTRRAY
+531 SPTQWARRAY
-541 DLREAIKG
+541 DLRKAIKG
-549 NMSWDKFGNSWF
+549 NMSWDKFGNNWF
-561 YGNNGLVSNKYAQEH
+561 YGNNGLVSDKYAQEH

-597 LRKLPKYAMLMKAE
+597 LRKLPKYATLMKAE
-611 NRAAQEATALNWR
+611 NKASQEATALNWR
-624 DMFSNSVKRTR
+624 DMLSNSVKRTR

-659 SNHGAYVKNGILFPG
+659 SNRGAYVKNGILFPG
-674 VTKKAEQLDYSWWN
+674 VTKKAGQLDYSWWN

-706 TATKDTPGML
+706 TATKDTP
-716 HVRSQNYPI
+716 
-725 GQWNGNKGFVLSS
+725 
-738 EYVSPEGVNVSGSTY
+738 
-753 TLEPTYGWKRVFK
+753 
-766 DNPTI
+766 
-771 KWEDATRTPRI
+771 
-782 TAENTASEMS
+782 
-792 NIVRTVGDNGKIR
+792 
-805 LSLPSHTN
+805 
-813 DRPRQFV
+813 
-820 LEPQGNNKFYVHM
+820 
-833 RTWDGDHIPAN
+833 
-844 LTNEEKQQLFDAL
+844 
-857 YNELPEGA
+857 
-865 EILFPKSGPGY
+865 
-876 YGTRGTVAGLQRLAR
+876 
-891 DPRFTPGTRGT
+891 
-902 LQYLDKDGKTV
+902 
-913 RTYEGTSF
+913 
-921 IKIPQIT
+921 
-928 AENATS
+928 
-934 VTPIQDVTENIFSPD
+934 
-949 YLANTYINSYKDK
+949 
-962 SKYIEDI
+962 
-969 ANDMYG
+969 
-975 LNPNLQLVDYNAMN
+975 
-989 EYGKVFN
+989 
-996 ERIKKTLPL
+996 
-1005 AKKRGTLRTEIQP
+1005 
-1018 NIVVADGEGRNILY
+1018 
-1032 DRFINDTPILRD
+1032 
-1044 RKEVIHWGD
+1044 
-1053 PVTSKG
+1053 
-1059 KLAKKYYYMTRPAEG
+1059 
-1074 PFDARPSSFADR
+1074 
-1086 ENNTIVVIPRT
+1086 
-1097 GYKNMYKYTVPHEK
+1097 
-1111 THIFIDGRKEAQLFG
+1111 
-1126 TDRGFG
+1126 
-1132 VRPHKAGDTDIQLDL
+1132 
-1147 YLARP
+1147 
-1152 DEQLAR
+1152 
-1158 GTQIKNYLGITDES
+1158 
-1172 PITPK
+1172 
-1177 QLKYAAENY
+1177 
-1186 VKDTGYDNNMT
+1186 
-1197 EFFSTIKDYKKAA
+1197 
-1210 KWLSRAPVA
+1210 
-1219 LPFIGGSTAATLYN
+1219 
-1233 KSK
+1233 

>member
-58 SKVKDNTLK
+58 NKVKDNTLK

-292 GSSKTGTFNK
+292 GSSKTGTFNN

-438 GTKIKKKGIK
+438 GTKIKKKGVK

-461 MSVVANNPNKT
+461 MSVVANNPDKT
-472 IVLDEMTVRPYNKL
+472 IVLDEQTVRPYNKL
-486 PIQSELFQGITNQAA
+486 PIQSELFQGMTNQTA
-501 NEKADEYVNRVTPT
+501 NEKADEHVNRVTPT

-531 SPTQWTRRAY
+531 SPTQWARRAY

-549 NMSWDKFGNSWF
+549 NMSWDKFGNNWF
-561 YGNNGLVSNKYAQEH
+561 YGNNGLVSDKYAQEH

-597 LRKLPKYAMLMKAE
+597 LRKLPKYAELMKVNNIDTQIA
-611 NRAAQEATALNWR
+611 NAVKLR
-624 DMFSNSVKRTR
+624 DMFSNNVKRTR
-635 VGDVEIDNPNLLY
+635 IGDVEIDNPGLYYHQSDAGKAKNFVSTGRMRTPLEEYWLAKEEAGEKIPIKLKTGVKPGYPQDPGSAMFAQGKLWYDYDTLKGITVNPKKPDLLVTAKEMPIANKNASIMSDKASLEALY
-648 HLDRGNNTGAF
+648 EQGARRVTNDNIYTQGPHNRQNTA
-659 SNHGAYVKNGILFPG
+659 AYTWEP
-674 VTKKAEQLDYSWWN
+674 
-688 KGKPYATSVGGQ
+688 
-700 PMTRLM
+700 
-706 TATKDTPGML
+706 
-716 HVRSQNYPI
+716 
-725 GQWNGNKGFVLSS
+725 
-738 EYVSPEGVNVSGSTY
+738 EYGY
-753 TLEPTYGWKRVFK
+753 RRVFAEET
-766 DNPTI
+766 PTLN
-771 KWEDATRTPRI
+771 WV
-782 TAENTASEMS
+782 NTA
-792 NIVRTVGDNGKIR
+792 RT
-805 LSLPSHTN
+805 
-813 DRPRQFV
+813 
-820 LEPQGNNKFYVHM
+820 
-833 RTWDGDHIPAN
+833 
-844 LTNEEKQQLFDAL
+844 
-857 YNELPEGA
+857 
-865 EILFPKSGPGY
+865 
-876 YGTRGTVAGLQRLAR
+876 
-891 DPRFTPGTRGT
+891 
-902 LQYLDKDGKTV
+902 
-913 RTYEGTSF
+913 
-921 IKIPQIT
+921 PQIT
-928 AENATS
+928 AENAS
-934 VTPIQDVTENIFSPD
+934 SMTPIQLSEAFIRQHK
-949 YLANTYINSYKDK
+949 NTT
-962 SKYIEDI
+962 KYARDIAEDI
-969 ANDMYG
+969 FG
-975 LNPNLQLVDYNAMN
+975 LNPNNQIVDYNAMN
-989 EYGKVFN
+989 KYGKVFN
-996 ERIKKTLPL
+996 KRIKRTLPL
-1005 AKKRGTLRTEIQP
+1005 AEKRGTLRTNKEPHVI
-1018 NIVVADGEGRNILY
+1018 VADGEGRNILY
-1032 DRFINDTPILRD
+1032 DRFINDTPILRN

-1074 PFDARPSSFADR
+1074 PFDTNPSSFADR

-1111 THIFIDGRKEAQLFG
+1111 THIFIDGKKEAQLFG

-1132 VRPHKAGDTDIQLDL
+1132 VRPHKVGDTDIQLDL

-1172 PITPK
+1172 PITAE

>member
-29 VANVPPYINTQ
+29 IKNTPYINTQ

-67 DTVSNIG
+67 DTISNIG

-340 SQGAKRRAQD
+340 SQGAKKRAQN
-350 NIDFSNFAWNKILNM
+350 NIDFANYAWNKILDMTN
-365 ADQNEYQNIRS
+365 QNEYQNIRS

-381 INNQKYAQWIQ
+381 INNQRYAQWIQ

-401 KNGMKI
+401 KQGMKI

-413 HNLGQR
+413 HDLGQR

-461 MSVVANNPNKT
+461 MSVVANNPDKT
-472 IVLDEMTVRPYNKL
+472 IVLDEQTIKPNARQRLGYYMKNAPAADIDKVMLGTLALGSAPIAAQAAIPSMSTLGDYIAGTKLVNVGNKVITNPYVSSAIESAFAGHGLNHTINEGINGYGDAATTAMELIPLGRLAKPVYEGFVRP
-486 PIQSELFQGITNQAA
+486 S
-501 NEKADEYVNRVTPT
+501 
-515 AEDLLNIGTL
+515 
-525 GGLNNL
+525 
-531 SPTQWTRRAY
+531 
-541 DLREAIKG
+541 
-549 NMSWDKFGNSWF
+549 
-561 YGNNGLVSNKYAQEH
+561 
-576 PYASAAINLAGD
+576 
-588 IGAFGTFSA
+588 
-597 LRKLPKYAMLMKAE
+597 
-611 NRAAQEATALNWR
+611 
-624 DMFSNSVKRTR
+624 
-635 VGDVEIDNPNLLY
+635 
-648 HLDRGNNTGAF
+648 
-659 SNHGAYVKNGILFPG
+659 
-674 VTKKAEQLDYSWWN
+674 
-688 KGKPYATSVGGQ
+688 
-700 PMTRLM
+700 TRLF
-706 TATKDTPGML
+706 
-716 HVRSQNYPI
+716 N
-725 GQWNGNKGFVLSS
+725 
-738 EYVSPEGVNVSGSTY
+738 
-753 TLEPTYGWKRVFK
+753 
-766 DNPTI
+766 
-771 KWEDATRTPRI
+771 
-782 TAENTASEMS
+782 
-792 NIVRTVGDNGKIR
+792 
-805 LSLPSHTN
+805 SL
-813 DRPRQFV
+813 
-820 LEPQGNNKFYVHM
+820 
-833 RTWDGDHIPAN
+833 
-844 LTNEEKQQLFDAL
+844 
-857 YNELPEGA
+857 
-865 EILFPKSGPGY
+865 
-876 YGTRGTVAGLQRLAR
+876 
-891 DPRFTPGTRGT
+891 
-902 LQYLDKDGKTV
+902 
-913 RTYEGTSF
+913 
-921 IKIPQIT
+921 
-928 AENATS
+928 
-934 VTPIQDVTENIFSPD
+934 
-949 YLANTYINSYKDK
+949 
-962 SKYIEDI
+962 
-969 ANDMYG
+969 
-975 LNPNLQLVDYNAMN
+975 
-989 EYGKVFN
+989 
-996 ERIKKTLPL
+996 
-1005 AKKRGTLRTEIQP
+1005 
-1018 NIVVADGEGRNILY
+1018 
-1032 DRFINDTPILRD
+1032 
-1044 RKEVIHWGD
+1044 
-1053 PVTSKG
+1053 
-1059 KLAKKYYYMTRPAEG
+1059 
-1074 PFDARPSSFADR
+1074 
-1086 ENNTIVVIPRT
+1086 
-1097 GYKNMYKYTVPHEK
+1097 
-1111 THIFIDGRKEAQLFG
+1111 
-1126 TDRGFG
+1126 
-1132 VRPHKAGDTDIQLDL
+1132 
-1147 YLARP
+1147 
-1152 DEQLAR
+1152 
-1158 GTQIKNYLGITDES
+1158 
-1172 PITPK
+1172 
-1177 QLKYAAENY
+1177 
-1186 VKDTGYDNNMT
+1186 
-1197 EFFSTIKDYKKAA
+1197 
-1210 KWLSRAPVA
+1210 
-1219 LPFIGGSTAATLYN
+1219 
-1233 KSK
+1233 